1 MRRQLHTLAAR
12 MMGHE
17 RRIADDQVV
26 RPEFR
31 GARPRSEV
39 NVDVDA
45 CSRGIGSR
53 ALNSARTD
61 VERGDLR
68 RALLASSDRHHTAA
82 GTAGRNPVSVP

>member
-1 MRRQLHTLAAR
+1 MRRQLHALAAR
-12 MMGHE
+12 IIGHV

-39 NVDVDA
+39 NCDVDV

-68 RALLASSDRHHTAA
+68 RALLACSDRHHTAA
-82 GTAGRNPVSVP
+82 GTEVGNPVPVR